1 MAKETAINEGKTFPN
16 RDELGSEEH
25 HTPKA
30 CLEISQEQSSSE
42 PTANSSKNQAAVT
55 VVASVVPAAPMMS
68 EAEARQ
74 YIETIKSRFDDIT
87 ALMLEL
93 DGRRG
98 WKALGYKSM
107 HQMIQAELKDHLN
120 KSVSQIYRKLSEAKI
135 RRELSQICE
144 KVEAIPAYKL
154 EPLGKLPPEEWQD
167 AWEEVT
173 STAPDG
179 KVRKEHVQTV
189 VSRRIQEQKHIAD
202 SALLRLGDW
211 VEIHSNQSDNGWDG
225 LRGLIVEAEDNDGR
239 FGVNLSQA
247 SGKPE
252 WNCLRFRVQELIRVP
267 APPPY
272 KVNDL
277 VVIDIDHREAAS
289 AKEKKWN
296 GFWGKVTQIGEVG
309 SLTVDAGRDYLQLFS
324 RDLKPIDAPS
334 STLRDVVERVL
345 RLRGLEL
352 DEIEE
357 RMLDVFQRREWF
369 TNKQMI
375 HLKNI
380 ETLYLQ
386 TLYAHDDTLDE

>member
-1 MAKETAINEGKTFPN
+1 M
-16 RDELGSEEH
+16 
-25 HTPKA
+25 
-30 CLEISQEQSSSE
+30 
-42 PTANSSKNQAAVT
+42 
-55 VVASVVPAAPMMS
+55 VASVVPAAPMMS

-74 YIETIKSRFDDIT
+74 YVETIKSRFDDIT

-98 WKALGYKSM
+98 WEALGYKSM

-154 EPLGKLPPEEWQD
+154 EPLGKLPPEEWQE

-211 VEIHSNQSDNGWDG
+211 VEIHSYQSDNDWDG

-277 VVIDIDHREAAS
+277 VVIDIDYREAAS

-324 RDLKPIDAPS
+324 RDLKPLDAPS

-357 RMLDVFQRREWF
+357 RMLDVFQRPRGLR
-369 TNKQMI
+369 TSR
-375 HLKNI
+375 
-380 ETLYLQ
+380 
-386 TLYAHDDTLDE
+386 